1 MDANRPKRAARV
13 ALRAVDFCVSAG
25 YPESAAGVPVREITK
40 VRADVSDT
48 TPSLVDAVLGV
59 LCAVCSDAFARL
71 KQPRRASRFAFFAA
85 IRFAEL
91 RYFAAAAAAA
101 EAIDGSALQRA
112 AVRHHMHYW
121 MGEGAFSQGNSVSA
135 VRHFSSVLVEA
146 KKSAQPNA
154 LGIHASVVRAFLR
167 ALKIGAVPKLATR
180 WDSGAAYTL
189 LDTAFSFV
197 RMHDIADCDRDWCDL
212 EDEVLEDAALFEK
225 LANDDRRLK
234 RERRIEALISE
245 LRYAKR
251 SVQHDPGG
259 SLEMKIRRMRDL
271 AYARKRRKRAAS
283 LLERG
288 AVLGE
293 AVLLHTRLRNPLQFP
308 VFIRSM
314 SAVVSLDVKCY
325 SLFDKSNDEAESEPP
340 PVRLFEAPSFTIAP
354 ISEENVVL
362 KITGEKAGVLHC
374 IGEDGHSVLPHMWET
389 HVADL
394 EHNFTMKNQDK
405 AFDTVRNITV
415 EPETVEKFGNRDG
428 DRWDRKAVTHF
439 VVCSKHHSHIHR
451 HGKGHDRPDR
461 VYVTVGR
468 RTNEENEGD
477 IKIPSI
483 DPLKWMKETKI
494 QEHGNESVT
503 AREATPRK
511 SGKNN
516 LTKSDRRSSSSDES
530 ETDTTWDLPR
540 TAPARFA
547 WRARHSAAE
556 GGEGGIQGGGAGQ
569 RSRGGAHGRASRGA
583 PCRAGA
589 GRRGSGRYLHGRGRK
604 RGRVRG
610 DHGCGGRDAAG
621 AEGKSQAR
629 NAARGGWRAAE

>member
-1 MDANRPKRAARV
+1 MPAAAAAAVHATTATLRAGRRAHALHVVGMRLRRATAARRGGSNAATGLLLESAVLRYMDANRPKRAART
-13 ALRAVDFCVSAG
+13 ALRAVDFCLSAG

-40 VRADVSDT
+40 VRPDVSDT
-48 TPSLVDAVLGV
+48 TPSLVDAVLAV

-71 KQPRRASRFAFFAA
+71 KHPRRASRFAFFAA

-91 RYFAAAAAAA
+91 RYFAAAAAPA

-154 LGIHASVVRAFLR
+154 VGIHASVVPAFLR

-180 WDSGAAYTL
+180 WDSGAAYPL
-189 LDTAFSFV
+189 LDTAFSFA
-197 RMHDIADCDRDWCDL
+197 RMILLIVIEIGMLSRM
-212 EDEVLEDAALFEK
+212 
-225 LANDDRRLK
+225 RRLK

-251 SVQHDPGG
+251 SVQNDPGG

-314 SAVVSLDVKCY
+314 SAVVSLDFKCY

-354 ISEENVVL
+354 NSEENVVL
-362 KITGEKAGVLHC
+362 KITGQKAGVLQC
-374 IGEDGHSVLPHMWET
+374 IGVCRTFASGTSATFVPDSPTVFVPGFALLHRNMDGNQQHCLPQ
-389 HVADL
+389 L
-394 EHNFTMKNQDK
+394 F
-405 AFDTVRNITV
+405 
-415 EPETVEKFGNRDG
+415 
-428 DRWDRKAVTHF
+428 RW
-439 VVCSKHHSHIHR
+439 
-451 HGKGHDRPDR
+451 
-461 VYVTVGR
+461 
-468 RTNEENEGD
+468 
-477 IKIPSI
+477 
-483 DPLKWMKETKI
+483 
-494 QEHGNESVT
+494 Q
-503 AREATPRK
+503 
-511 SGKNN
+511 
-516 LTKSDRRSSSSDES
+516 
-530 ETDTTWDLPR
+530 
-540 TAPARFA
+540 
-547 WRARHSAAE
+547 
-556 GGEGGIQGGGAGQ
+556 
-569 RSRGGAHGRASRGA
+569 
-583 PCRAGA
+583 
-589 GRRGSGRYLHGRGRK
+589 
-604 RGRVRG
+604 
-610 DHGCGGRDAAG
+610 
-621 AEGKSQAR
+621 
-629 NAARGGWRAAE
+629 